1 MERPTK
7 EQIAAMPP
15 YSALPLDR
23 VHIVRTVADCE
34 FAERHLRR
42 AGHVGFDTESK
53 PTFVAGG
60 ERTGPHI
67 VQFATTN
74 HAFIVRT
81 EEAETEWFLRYVLED
96 AAIAKVGFGLGSDRG
111 PLYRKLGAA
120 LVGGVDLAHMVRR
133 LGYKQA
139 VGLKAAVA
147 IVLGCHIP
155 KAKKVTTSNWAAH
168 NLSPQQVQYAANDA
182 HASLLVYQ
190 ALMAMPEVVAAE
202 AAHKERRVLSDAR
215 RHVPSV
221 QQPEPTVLAGS
232 A

>member
-23 VHIVRTVADCE
+23 IHVVRTLADCE
-34 FAERHLRR
+34 FADRQLRR

-67 VQFATTN
+67 VQFATSS

-96 AAIAKVGFGLGSDRG
+96 DAIAKVGFGLGSDRG
-111 PLYRKLGAA
+111 PLHRKLGVA
-120 LVGGVDLAHMVRR
+120 LVGGIDLAHMVRR

-147 IVLGCHIP
+147 IVLGQRIP
-155 KAKKVTTSNWAAH
+155 KSKKVTTSNWAAH
-168 NLSPQQVQYAANDA
+168 SLSSQQLQYAANDA

-190 ALMAMPEVVAAE
+190 ALMAMPEVIAAE
-202 AAHKERRVLSDAR
+202 AAHKERRLLSDAQQR
-215 RHVPSV
+215 MPNV
-221 QQPEPTVLAGS
+221 QQPEPIALAGS